1 MIYMNDNYCQN
12 CGTALIN
19 GVCPNCTQAQQQ
31 QITYQNN
38 QYAQSYSQNAY
49 SQGIQ
54 CQNCGT
60 PLINGICPNCT
71 NYQNQ
76 IIQNKNDTR
85 FKRFFMNPKEKLV
98 TTLGNT
104 YIQNYLHSGMIRNG
118 FAIVSD
124 KRVYFQ
130 GKSYNIVYKG
140 NGKPKAIKSTRSQII
155 DLKDVTG
162 TGFKRTSN
170 IGWLISAFIV
180 PIIMFFLLTTIGLLT
195 FRDYTYNYSTYGKE
209 TNGNDYSTLVLVLL
223 LPLIFFI
230 VAIAKYLISRLTL
243 ISIQFAGGEIAFDIT
258 WFSQKEIAD
267 FQRQLR
273 LAKDK
278 AIEEADNAVA
288 NKFTN
293 AMNNLAYNQGQQ
305 VQSST
310 ADELIKYGELL
321 KNGII
326 TQEEFDN
333 FKRGLMQ

>member
-1 MIYMNDNYCQN
+1 MH
-12 CGTALIN
+12 
-19 GVCPNCTQAQQQ
+19 
-31 QITYQNN
+31 QIFY
-38 QYAQSYSQNAY
+38 
-49 SQGIQ
+49 
-54 CQNCGT
+54 
-60 PLINGICPNCT
+60 
-71 NYQNQ
+71 
-76 IIQNKNDTR
+76 
-85 FKRFFMNPKEKLV
+85 
-98 TTLGNT
+98 
-104 YIQNYLHSGMIRNG
+104 
-118 FAIVSD
+118 
-124 KRVYFQ
+124 
-130 GKSYNIVYKG
+130 
-140 NGKPKAIKSTRSQII
+140 
-155 DLKDVTG
+155 LKDVTG